1 MKATKSQENEGVS
14 LTKGDTKKTT
24 QRQSMAVQK
33 LKMIE
38 AMEKSLGIVT
48 TACRSVGISRDTH
61 YRYLREDDD
70 YRRAIENIEGMA
82 LDLAESKLHQEIL
95 NGNTA
100 CIIFF
105 LKTKGKKR
113 GYVEKQEVETTI
125 KTPDFSGLS
134 THELMD
140 LLGND

>member
-1 MKATKSQENEGVS
+1 MKQTNIKEQKSGDS
-14 LTKGDTKKTT
+14 LTKEDTKK
-24 QRQSMAVQK
+24 RASMAV
-33 LKMIE
+33 LKTMMIQ

-48 TACRSVGISRDTH
+48 TACRSVGVSRDTH
-61 YRYLREDDD
+61 YRWLREDSE
-70 YRRAIENIEGMA
+70 YRQSIDSIESMA

-125 KTPDFSGLS
+125 KAPDFSGLS
-134 THELMD
+134 TDELMD
-140 LLGND
+140 LLGNE